1 MRQVSS
7 KIADFKASD
16 LFAVSMFLKIIEDN
30 LRFIFMFA
38 TLFAEL
44 LNACSRIEDI
54 LLLPEDSSSSQAINP
69 DLENRA
75 FKTDVQP
82 RNVHKIR
89 RLTAKYPGSSE
100 SSLKD
105 INAHFPV
112 GKLTGVIGP
121 VGCGKR

>member
-1 MRQVSS
+1 
-7 KIADFKASD
+7 
-16 LFAVSMFLKIIEDN
+16 MFLKIIEDN

-54 LLLPEDSSSSQAINP
+54 LLLPEDSSSAINP
-69 DLENRA
+69 DLENKA
-75 FKTDVQP
+75 FEPDMEPQNEY
-82 RNVHKIR
+82 RIR
-89 RLTAKYPGSSE
+89 RLTAKYPGSPE
-100 SSLKD
+100 SSLKN

-112 GKLTGVIGP
+112 GKLTGVIGS

>member
-1 MRQVSS
+1 
-7 KIADFKASD
+7 
-16 LFAVSMFLKIIEDN
+16 MFLKIIEDN

-54 LLLPEDSSSSQAINP
+54 LLLPEDSSNTVNP
-69 DLENRA
+69 DLENKA
-75 FKTDVQP
+75 FKSDTKP
-82 RNVHKIR
+82 RKAHKIK
-89 RLTAKYPGSSE
+89 RLTAAYPGSPE
-100 SSLKD
+100 SSLKN
-105 INAHFPV
+105 INAHFPT